1 MRLTTQKNIGI
12 NLRTF
17 RMHKNMS
24 QAAMADVA
32 GLTRALYVQYEL
44 GNRTPDAEALYTI
57 AHHFGIDMEFFF
69 ETDKDKFIGEVTLA
83 RICKDGGSE
92 LMDNFSKLT
101 PFSKGRLLEKSEQ
114 LIEWDNFRA
123 RNHLEIEKRRKAV

>member
-1 MRLTTQKNIGI
+1 MRISTQKNIGS

-32 GLTRALYVQYEL
+32 GLTRSLYVQYEL

-57 AHHFGIDMEFFF
+57 AHHFGVDMEFFF
-69 ETDKDKFIGEVTLA
+69 EVDKDKFIGEVTLA
-83 RICKDGGSE
+83 KFCKDGGNE

-114 LIEWDNFRA
+114 LIEWDQFKERNYRQLEKCRRA
-123 RNHLEIEKRRKAV
+123 E

>member
-1 MRLTTQKNIGI
+1 MRISTQKNVGS

-32 GLTRALYVQYEL
+32 GLTRSLYVQYEL
-44 GNRTPDAEALYTI
+44 GNRTPDAEALFEI
-57 AHHFGIDMEFFF
+57 ARHFGINMDFFF
-69 ETDKDKFIGEVTLA
+69 EVNADKFIGEVVLA
-83 RICKDGGSE
+83 RICKDGGTE

-114 LIEWDNFRA
+114 LIEWDKFKE
-123 RNHLEIEKRRKAV
+123 RNYIELEKRRKAE

>member
-1 MRLTTQKNIGI
+1 MRISTQKNIGS

-24 QAAMADVA
+24 QTAMADIA
-32 GLTRALYVQYEL
+32 GLTRSLYVQYEL
-44 GNRTPDAEALYTI
+44 GNRTPDAETLYTI
-57 AHHFGIDMEFFF
+57 AHHFGFDMEFFF
-69 ETDKDKFIGEVTLA
+69 EGNVDKFIGEVVFA
-83 RICKDGGSE
+83 NICKDGGSE

-114 LIEWDNFRA
+114 LIEWDKFKE
-123 RNHLEIEKRRKAV
+123 RNYRELQQRLKAE